1 MDRKKAW
8 LGWFTAILA
17 ITVIISG
24 CGGKNNAAN
33 NGAAGGESGQG
44 PTDISVLTIYYQKEP
59 PAQDNRILK
68 EVEKRT
74 NTKLDITWVTPN
86 NFNEKVNVTLA
97 SGKLPDLMLV
107 TDTSNAAFQNMAK
120 QGAFWDLSEMIK
132 EYPNLMKFP
141 DITFTNNLVE
151 GKLYGVPRVRPTEG
165 NAQPLIRT
173 DWLQKLN
180 LEVPKTMDELYTV
193 MKAFKENAPDGQK
206 DTVGLSGYVN
216 QSDMGQFTF
225 IQEAFTGTGGKYKV
239 VDGKL
244 VDTTFDPSMKQSLEW
259 LQNAYNEGLI
269 PKDFALLKHDQAKD
283 LVYAGKA
290 GIFPDKPNQ
299 IPMMVKELQAAGKVD
314 ADLEWTPYL
323 ESANGKYASK
333 GTGHFGMFVISKS
346 VKEDKVKKLL
356 AFLDYGASDEGHELA
371 AYGMEGEDFTKD
383 GDNYVL
389 TEAASKDLSFQFM
402 QNIFMKYDK
411 YGNLGTGLAAE
422 KLEHE
427 RTLIDQAADASVSNP
442 SSGLIT
448 ETGSKLGSDY
458 DKKIQDLKTKVIM
471 GKASLEDWDALV
483 AELQAD
489 QTYQKIILEMNE
501 AYQARNSA
509 K

>member
-1 MDRKKAW
+1 MIRKRN
-8 LGWFTAILA
+8 WFAGLTAVLA
-17 ITVIISG
+17 FTLVISG
-24 CGGKNNAAN
+24 CGGNGNSAQNNT
-33 NGAAGGESGQG
+33 GSEVTDKG
-44 PTDISVLTIYYQKEP
+44 PTDLSVLTIYYQKEP
-59 PAQDNRILK
+59 PAPDNRILK

-120 QGAFWDLSEMIK
+120 QGAFWDLTELIK
-132 EYPNLMKFP
+132 DYPNLMKFP
-141 DITFTNNLVE
+141 TITFTNNLVE

-173 DWLQKLN
+173 DWLEKLN
-180 LEVPKTMDELYTV
+180 LAVPTTMDELYAV
-193 MKAFKENAPDGQK
+193 MKAFKDNAPDGQK

-216 QSDMGQFTF
+216 QADMGQFTF
-225 IQEAFTGTGGKYKV
+225 IQEAFTGTGGKYKA

-244 VDTTFDPSMKQSLEW
+244 VDMTFDPSMRDALEW
-259 LQNAYNEGLI
+259 LKKAYDENLI

-299 IPMMVKELQAAGKVD
+299 IPTMVKELQAAGKAD

-323 ESANGKYASK
+323 EGVNGKYAAK

-346 VKEDKVKKLL
+346 VKEEKVKKLL

-383 GDNYVL
+383 GVNYVL
-389 TEAASKDLSFQFM
+389 TEAATNDLSFQFM

-411 YGNLGTGLAAE
+411 YGNLGTGLPAD
-422 KLEHE
+422 KLKHE
-427 RTLIDQAADASVSNP
+427 RMLIDQAADASVSNP
-442 SSGLIT
+442 VAGLIT

-458 DKKIQDLKTKVIM
+458 DKKIQDLKTKIIM
-471 GKASLEDWDALV
+471 GKAALEDWDAFT

-489 QTYQKIILEMNE
+489 QTYQQIIEEMNA
-501 AYQARNSA
+501 AYQARNST